1 MDVHEVFNEK
11 LRGLV
16 NDLVLI
22 RPDVPDF
29 AMLRNALTLG
39 ATLDR
44 AMPQRCFERFA
55 SPYADQIRARDER
68 FFLDHHYDDV
78 AGVAATDVVE
88 KVKGVWRTLSD
99 AEKAT
104 IWKYFQVL
112 LILSDACR

>member
-16 NDLVLI
+16 NDLVTI

-44 AMPQRCFERFA
+44 TMPQRCFHRFA
-55 SPYADQIRARDER
+55 APYADQIRARDER
-68 FFLDHHYDDV
+68 FFLDHRYDDV
-78 AGVAATDVVE
+78 AGVATDVVD
-88 KVKGVWRTLSD
+88 KIKGVWRTLAD
-99 AEKAT
+99 ADKCT
-104 IWKYFQVL
+104 IWRYFQVL
-112 LILSDACR
+112 LILSDAC